1 VALIT
6 INRPAALNA
15 LTPESARALGKAWER
30 FRDDAE
36 AWAAVITGAG
46 EKAFCVGYEMSPEAL
61 ALEGAKA
68 SVATIPTHFDI
79 TKPVIAAINGYCV
92 AGGWWIAQECDL
104 RVAVETAQFGIT
116 QVKWGLMPA
125 FTATLSRHLLP
136 GHALE
141 LLLTGKRISARR
153 AYERC
158 PLTLAGIRSLCPEE
172 HDFIRK
178 DDIPVWYWDPNSS
191 PDSVLD
197 TLSDTVYVSVDLDVL
212 DPALM
217 PAVGTPEPGGMTWH
231 QLVSLLSKVAKSRRI
246 VGFDVC
252 ELAPA
257 DGPPA
262 CSYTAAKLVYKLV
275 ALACGKRN
283 GMP

>member
-1 VALIT
+1 MENEILYEQKGRIAVIT

-15 LTPESARALGKAWER
+15 LTPDSARELGKAWER

-36 AWAAVITGAG
+36 AWVAVITGAG

-79 TKPVIAAINGYCV
+79 TKPVIAAINGYCI

-104 RVAVETAQFGIT
+104 RVAAETAQFGIT

-153 AYERC
+153 AYEMGFVNEVVPPGKALERAMEIAEVIC
-158 PLTLAGIRSLCPEE
+158 ENGPIAVRMSKELFYKGR
-172 HDFIRK
+172 
-178 DDIPVWYWDPNSS
+178 
-191 PDSVLD
+191 
-197 TLSDTVYVSVDLDVL
+197 TLSEEAAFEL
-212 DPALM
+212 
-217 PAVGTPEPGGMTWH
+217 TW
-231 QLVSLLSKVAKSRRI
+231 RRYAENETTRDAREG
-246 VGFDVC
+246 VQ
-252 ELAPA
+252 A
-257 DGPPA
+257 
-262 CSYTAAKLVYKLV
+262 YTERRKPKFEN
-275 ALACGKRN
+275 K
-283 GMP
+283 

>member
-1 VALIT
+1 VANEILYERKGRIAVIT

-15 LTPESARALGKAWER
+15 LTPESARALGEAWAR

-36 AWAAVITGAG
+36 AWVAVITGAG
-46 EKAFCVGYEMSPEAL
+46 EKAFCVGYQMSPEAL

-104 RVAVETAQFGIT
+104 RVVSETAQFGIT

-153 AYERC
+153 AYEMGFVNEVVPPGKARER
-158 PLTLAGIRSLCPEE
+158 AMEIAEE
-172 HDFIRK
+172 ICENGPIAVRMSKELFYKGR
-178 DDIPVWYWDPNSS
+178 
-191 PDSVLD
+191 
-197 TLSDTVYVSVDLDVL
+197 TLSEEAAFEL
-212 DPALM
+212 
-217 PAVGTPEPGGMTWH
+217 TW
-231 QLVSLLSKVAKSRRI
+231 QRYAENEATRDAREGVQAYTERRKPK
-246 VGFDVC
+246 F
-252 ELAPA
+252 EN
-257 DGPPA
+257 
-262 CSYTAAKLVYKLV
+262 
-275 ALACGKRN
+275 R
-283 GMP
+283 